1 MVSTQTPLPPRAQQ
15 LIGWG
20 FPAELPLH
28 IRSLGGREGGVDW
41 ALVSFPKGSMAWTP
55 TSIVG
60 VSPENRGLG
69 TGKGETGLA
78 GAGGGG
84 EATLWLS
91 GPGLCVTSSPFCL
104 TSSCCRCHLRGPCH
118 LACQLRWSVWHCCRG
133 CRRSGGSRAR
143 AAG

>member
-55 TSIVG
+55 TSI
-60 VSPENRGLG
+60 
-69 TGKGETGLA
+69 
-78 GAGGGG
+78 
-84 EATLWLS
+84 
-91 GPGLCVTSSPFCL
+91 
-104 TSSCCRCHLRGPCH
+104 
-118 LACQLRWSVWHCCRG
+118 
-133 CRRSGGSRAR
+133 
-143 AAG
+143 